1 MAKKSFLFLILLISF
16 NINNIISFK
25 YPINRDLL
33 SSETGKQTSIEVS
46 EKSDYDKYI
55 LNNNYVLAIFHADWC
70 GHCKRFLPVINE
82 ASKYLKISK
91 TWKLLKIPCTKYP
104 NLCNSFSIEGY
115 PTVKVY
121 KNSQELRG
129 ISPPRDLEN
138 FLEFLIKISSEPIIN
153 ITSQQEF
160 YNNYGTF
167 SPVIE
172 YNNKNNKFISCI
184 NNLAKNEFLSEYYF
198 GIMANSEN
206 KIIFNFEDNEII
218 FNYSEK
224 KNNCDDVKNFLKNNK
239 YPLISEAS
247 FNLMR
252 KINKDNKKYVF
263 IIFYNSNNNI
273 FDDFIKKEFKNISKE
288 NRDIVFAYSYLNIK
302 KDLGNYFQISLNKE
316 TEVQIFIYN
325 FHKERFYKHELYDSN
340 VNSISDIKDNIINL
354 VKNINKIKYV
364 SNNKFNDFISN
375 NKILLIS
382 IAVILVF
389 VMIYVICYLDI
400 DDDSDEF
407 NEKEDKEKARKEKKK
422 LINNDFTEIKKENKE
437 NKENKEIKED
447 KKIQEEKN
455 EITKEK
461 ID

>member
-1 MAKKSFLFLILLISF
+1 
-16 NINNIISFK
+16 
-25 YPINRDLL
+25 
-33 SSETGKQTSIEVS
+33 
-46 EKSDYDKYI
+46 
-55 LNNNYVLAIFHADWC
+55 
-70 GHCKRFLPVINE
+70 
-82 ASKYLKISK
+82 
-91 TWKLLKIPCTKYP
+91 
-104 NLCNSFSIEGY
+104 
-115 PTVKVY
+115 
-121 KNSQELRG
+121 
-129 ISPPRDLEN
+129 
-138 FLEFLIKISSEPIIN
+138 
-153 ITSQQEF
+153 
-160 YNNYGTF
+160 
-167 SPVIE
+167 
-172 YNNKNNKFISCI
+172 
-184 NNLAKNEFLSEYYF
+184 
-198 GIMANSEN
+198 
-206 KIIFNFEDNEII
+206 
-218 FNYSEK
+218 
-224 KNNCDDVKNFLKNNK
+224 
-239 YPLISEAS
+239 
-247 FNLMR
+247 MR

-354 VKNINKIKYV
+354 VKNINKINYV
-364 SNNKFNDFISN
+364 SNNKFSDFISN

-422 LINNDFTEIKKENKE
+422 LINNDFIEIKKE

-447 KKIQEEKN
+447 KKIQEEKK

>member
-104 NLCNSFSIEGY
+104 NLCNAFSIEGY

-198 GIMANSEN
+198 GIMPNSEN
-206 KIIFNFEDNEII
+206 KIIFNFDDNEVI

-400 DDDSDEF
+400 DDDSDEL

-422 LINNDFTEIKKENKE
+422 LITNDFNEIKKE

-447 KKIQEEKN
+447 KNIREAKN
-455 EITKEK
+455 EINNTKEK
-461 ID
+461 KD

>member
-1 MAKKSFLFLILLISF
+1 MANKNFFLFLILLISF

-25 YPINRDLL
+25 YPINKDLL
-33 SSETGKQTSIEVS
+33 SSEKDKQTSIEVS
-46 EKSDYDKYI
+46 DKSEYDKYV
-55 LNNNYVLAIFHADWC
+55 LNNNYVLSIFHADWC

-82 ASKYLKISK
+82 ASKYLKIAKS
-91 TWKLLKIPCTKYP
+91 WKLLKIPCTKYP
-104 NLCNSFSIEGY
+104 DLCNGFSIEGY

-121 KNSQELRG
+121 KNSQELKG

-172 YNNKNNKFISCI
+172 YNNKNNKFINCI
-184 NNLAKNEFLSEYYF
+184 NNLAKNDFLSEYYF
-198 GIMANSEN
+198 GIMPKSEN
-206 KIIFNFEDNEII
+206 KIIFNFDDNEII
-218 FNYSEK
+218 FNYNEK
-224 KNNCDDVKNFLKNNK
+224 KNNCDDVKKFLKNNK

-252 KINKDNKKYVF
+252 KINKDNKKYIF
-263 IIFYNSNNNI
+263 IIFYNSNNDIMDNYV
-273 FDDFIKKEFKNISKE
+273 KKEFKNISKE
-288 NRDIVFAYSYLNIK
+288 YRDIVFSYSHLNIK
-302 KDLGNYFQISLNKE
+302 KDLGNYFQIVLNKE
-316 TEVQIFIYN
+316 TELQIFIYN
-325 FHKERFYKHELYDSN
+325 FHQERFYKHEIYDTN
-340 VNSISDIKDNIINL
+340 VNNINEIQENIINL
-354 VKNINKIKYV
+354 VKNINKINYV

-400 DDDSDEF
+400 DDDSDEL

-422 LINNDFTEIKKENKE
+422 LITNDFNIIKKE

-447 KKIQEEKN
+447 KNIREAKN
-455 EITKEK
+455 EINNTKEK
-461 ID
+461 KD

>member
-1 MAKKSFLFLILLISF
+1 M
-16 NINNIISFK
+16 
-25 YPINRDLL
+25 
-33 SSETGKQTSIEVS
+33 
-46 EKSDYDKYI
+46 
-55 LNNNYVLAIFHADWC
+55 
-70 GHCKRFLPVINE
+70 
-82 ASKYLKISK
+82 
-91 TWKLLKIPCTKYP
+91 
-104 NLCNSFSIEGY
+104 
-115 PTVKVY
+115 
-121 KNSQELRG
+121 
-129 ISPPRDLEN
+129 
-138 FLEFLIKISSEPIIN
+138 EFLIKISSEPIIN

-198 GIMANSEN
+198 GIMPNSEN
-206 KIIFNFEDNEII
+206 KIIFNFDDNEVI

-364 SNNKFNDFISN
+364 SNNKFSDFISN

>member
-104 NLCNSFSIEGY
+104 NLCNAFSIEGY

>member
-1 MAKKSFLFLILLISF
+1 MAKKSFLFLILLILF

-104 NLCNSFSIEGY
+104 NLCNAFSIEGY

-167 SPVIE
+167 SPIIE

-198 GIMANSEN
+198 GIVRNSEN
-206 KIIFNFEDNEII
+206 KIIFNFDDNEVI

-224 KNNCDDVKNFLKNNK
+224 KNNCDDDKNFL
-239 YPLISEAS
+239 
-247 FNLMR
+247 
-252 KINKDNKKYVF
+252 
-263 IIFYNSNNNI
+263 NI
-273 FDDFIKKEFKNISKE
+273 
-288 NRDIVFAYSYLNIK
+288 R
-302 KDLGNYFQISLNKE
+302 G
-316 TEVQIFIYN
+316 
-325 FHKERFYKHELYDSN
+325 
-340 VNSISDIKDNIINL
+340 
-354 VKNINKIKYV
+354 
-364 SNNKFNDFISN
+364 
-375 NKILLIS
+375 
-382 IAVILVF
+382 
-389 VMIYVICYLDI
+389 
-400 DDDSDEF
+400 
-407 NEKEDKEKARKEKKK
+407 
-422 LINNDFTEIKKENKE
+422 
-437 NKENKEIKED
+437 
-447 KKIQEEKN
+447 
-455 EITKEK
+455 
-461 ID
+461 